1 MLKVRVNEACRVALP
16 QLAHLL
22 VGQEQKL
29 MYRNISMAY
38 PTFDEFRLNDPDT
51 CFITRVLD

>member
-38 PTFDEFRLNDPDT
+38 PTFDFNDPDT

>member
-1 MLKVRVNEACRVALP
+1 MLKVRVNEACRVTLL

-22 VGQEQKL
+22 VRQEQKF

-38 PTFDEFRLNDPDT
+38 LTFDDF
-51 CFITRVLD
+51 